1 MHPFIRVISLS
12 LDKPSPSD
20 KRADKERLLDGLRG
34 TGIDLPVEIELE
46 VLRKL
51 PAYLR
56 EHDFYVTLSLGS
68 MGDRYKVID
77 IGKPAPYAVAV
88 DIGTTNMV
96 ASLFD
101 LTKQERIGTDEQE
114 NPQISEGPDVLS
126 RVHLSMSGKGGCL
139 HSLLIT
145 GINELIGKL
154 ASRYDVSTKDI
165 GVVVFAGNTIMTHFL
180 LNLPVDAI
188 AVENYIPVVNKP
200 AFVSP
205 HTIGISI
212 HNQGIAYVFPNAGSY
227 VGGDIISG
235 IICSGGYK
243 QKDPFIIVDVGT
255 NAEIVLGCDE
265 WIMVGAGAAGPAL
278 EKGIAEI
285 GMRAGEG
292 AICHV
297 DISKDTDA
305 VMIKTIG
312 GGEPKGIC
320 GSGMIELI
328 SELYGSGIIN
338 QQGKFSGISG
348 KIRDTDGRKEFVLYE
363 SAGTK
368 LIISE
373 TDIENFLRSKAA
385 MFASLYVM
393 VKAVGLCFSDIARFY
408 VSGALGSGIDTDKAV
423 RIGFIPDI
431 ERSRFVA
438 LGNSSLAGAEMLLL
452 NSTLLKDI
460 EAVCA
465 MITYREMNTDGE
477 FMREFPA
484 AMFIPHTNPEVLKC

>member
-1 MHPFIRVISLS
+1 MYPLITVVSLS

-20 KRADKERLLDGLRG
+20 KRADKERLMDGLRG
-34 TGIDLPVEIELE
+34 TGIDLPVVMELE

-51 PAYLR
+51 PGWLR
-56 EHDFYVTLSLGS
+56 EHDFSVTVSLGS

-77 IGKPAPYAVAV
+77 IGRTAPYAVAV

-101 LTKQERIGTDEQE
+101 LTKKERVGTDEQE
-114 NPQISEGPDVLS
+114 NLQISAGPDVLS
-126 RVHLSMSGKGGCL
+126 RVHLAMSGKGGSL

-154 ASRYDVSTKDI
+154 ASTHEISTDDI
-165 GVVVFAGNTIMTHFL
+165 GAVVFSGNTIMTHFL

-188 AVENYIPVVNKP
+188 AVENYIPVVHKP

-205 HTIGISI
+205 RAIGISM
-212 HNQGIAYVFPNAGSY
+212 HNQGIAYIFPNAGSY

-235 IICSGGYK
+235 IICSGAYK
-243 QKDPFIIVDVGT
+243 QKDPFIIVDAGT
-255 NAEIVLGCDE
+255 NAEIALGCDE

-278 EKGIAEI
+278 ERGIAEI
-285 GMRAGEG
+285 GMRAVEG

-297 DISKDTDA
+297 DISMDADA
-305 VMIKTIG
+305 VMIETIG

-328 SELYGSGIIN
+328 SELYSSGIIN
-338 QQGKFSGISG
+338 QQGKFSGLSG

-363 SAGTK
+363 SAGTT
-368 LIISE
+368 LVIRE

-423 RIGFIPDI
+423 SIGFIPDL

-438 LGNSSLAGAEMLLL
+438 LGNSSLAGAEMLLM
-452 NSTLLKDI
+452 NSSLLKDI

-465 MITYREMNTDGE
+465 LITYREMNTDGE
-477 FMREFPA
+477 FMKEFPA
-484 AMFIPHTNPEVLKC
+484 AMFIPHTNPEVLRC